1 MPFEKRIQYASFI
14 ENKDHIEAGW
24 DKTFGDR
31 KTEIVF
37 IGQDM
42 DEVQIRKELDACL
55 STDEEIA
62 NDFLAG
68 RISRPLARATY
79 VSVGLGKDIIC

>member
-14 ENKDHIEAGW
+14 DNKEHIEAGW

-42 DEVQIRKELDACL
+42 DEAQIRGWMHAYQQ
-55 STDEEIA
+55 TREIA
-62 NDFLAG
+62 TDFFGEGLP
-68 RISRPLARATY
+68 RPLACTAH
-79 VSVGLGKDIIC
+79 VSVGVQD